1 MRSPLTTLPALLFL
15 LAGVSVGALEA
26 GATYRIESLA
36 FENDRA
42 RTDTAFSGT
51 VLPMGF
57 SLYASEKLQE
67 ELTLNTEYAYDE
79 VLRNILTGL
88 VTYDGNLFSFGVG
101 PFLGFFNTN
110 QLWPKVGVASVFK
123 IEWPGIAFVQLWL
136 DNSTGN
142 LLSEDGDYLQERNY
156 LSVGFH
162 VPNAI
167 CSVNILTR
175 RFAEKTAIEEIA
187 DQITEYSFSAD
198 IYRKNVP
205 FKIVLTFGL
214 QDLSREWTDA
224 SGSTT
229 HSMYSLFLGTRFDIE
244 INDAWDL
251 MFDVDSSIYSFGGDE
266 LLGISNPGPLGG
278 YLFRAVAGVTVDVDR
293 LIR

>member
-1 MRSPLTTLPALLFL
+1 M
-15 LAGVSVGALEA
+15 
-26 GATYRIESLA
+26 
-36 FENDRA
+36 
-42 RTDTAFSGT
+42 
-51 VLPMGF
+51 
-57 SLYASEKLQE
+57 
-67 ELTLNTEYAYDE
+67 
-79 VLRNILTGL
+79 
-88 VTYDGNLFSFGVG
+88 
-101 PFLGFFNTN
+101 
-110 QLWPKVGVASVFK
+110 
-123 IEWPGIAFVQLWL
+123 WL

-224 SGSTT
+224 SLKRPATS
-229 HSMYSLFLGTRFDIE
+229 
-244 INDAWDL
+244 
-251 MFDVDSSIYSFGGDE
+251 
-266 LLGISNPGPLGG
+266 
-278 YLFRAVAGVTVDVDR
+278 
-293 LIR
+293 